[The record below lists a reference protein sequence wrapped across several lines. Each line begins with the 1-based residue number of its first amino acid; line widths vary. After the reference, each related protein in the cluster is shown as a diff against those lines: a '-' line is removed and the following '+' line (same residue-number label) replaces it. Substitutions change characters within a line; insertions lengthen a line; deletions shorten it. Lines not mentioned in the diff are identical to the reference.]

1 MVCLLARVSSGEIN
15 RVAFC
20 GGNPDLAPLPNV
32 FKFQRFLDTLARRVE
47 GIDIQYT
54 QPDFTFTP
62 VYANRGWLGYR
73 AASQRNPKLAAKYPA
88 KMPHMGQFFS

>member
-32 FKFQRFLDTLARRVE
+32 FKFRRFLDTLAGCVE
-47 GIDIQYT
+47 GFDIQYT
-54 QPDFTFTP
+54 QPHFTFNAI
-62 VYANRGWLGYR
+62 YGNRGWLG
-73 AASQRNPKLAAKYPA
+73 
-88 KMPHMGQFFS
+88 

>member
-32 FKFQRFLDTLARRVE
+32 FKFQRFLDTFAGCVE
-47 GIDIQYT
+47 GIDIQ
-54 QPDFTFTP
+54 
-62 VYANRGWLGYR
+62 
-73 AASQRNPKLAAKYPA
+73 
-88 KMPHMGQFFS
+88 

>member
-54 QPDFTFTP
+54 QPHFTF
-62 VYANRGWLGYR
+62 NRYMETEGGLVNVL
-73 AASQRNPKLAAKYPA
+73 QTD
-88 KMPHMGQFFS
+88 

>member
-32 FKFQRFLDTLARRVE
+32 FKFQRFLNTLARFK
-47 GIDIQYT
+47 DY
-54 QPDFTFTP
+54 
-62 VYANRGWLGYR
+62 
-73 AASQRNPKLAAKYPA
+73 LAERLT
-88 KMPHMGQFFS
+88 